1 MDKSEFESFHT
12 VKTTAAVSGLG
23 SRRECIERAFSVWVG
38 LVAWYRIAMAVPSYA
53 RQTGQPCA
61 ACHTVFPELTAYGR
75 RFKMLG
81 YTAGGTAC
89 GDRGR
94 YAPEIK
100 AMKEYL
106 GEPDAWPFK
115 TGGWTPPISGMMI
128 ASFTHL
134 KTSQD
139 PAAVDGTPFG
149 PNDNLMMQQMSG
161 FYAGQIY
168 CDVGAFIQGT
178 HEFGATAGFSL
189 DNADVRFARDGTIG
203 GVDVV
208 VGVSLNTTPTVQD
221 LWNTTPAWSYP
232 YAAPLGDVA
241 PGENRAGTLIEGGL
255 AQKVVGTSAYV
266 FLNNML
272 YLEAGAYRNMDPRT
286 KSMLGQDMSDPASF
300 DKLNGLAPYWRAA
313 LEFNRDEHSLMFG
326 TFGMIANIIPHSPD
340 ETATGGN
347 QQGDPSLGSDRYS
360 DIGVDIQYQ
369 YLGDVHGFSLRT
381 AYIHENQHLET
392 TFNQGG
398 SANLDNTLNS
408 FKVSGT
414 YIYEKALS
422 FTATFFKVWGSAD
435 EVLYGFA
442 AQDGVTPNTPNAQ
455 GWTAEIA
462 WSPWMT
468 GSPGPFRP

>member
-1 MDKSEFESFHT
+1 MHWARFLCLGWARSLAQIRNGGAELRAPNG
-12 VKTTAAVSGLG
+12 AALCGVPH
-23 SRRECIERAFSVWVG
+23 RFS
-38 LVAWYRIAMAVPSYA
+38 
-53 RQTGQPCA
+53 
-61 ACHTVFPELTAYGR
+61 ELTAYGR

-81 YTAGGTAC
+81 SAGGTAC

-115 TGGWTPPISGMMI
+115 AGG
-128 ASFTHL
+128 
-134 KTSQD
+134 
-139 PAAVDGTPFG
+139 GTPDLRHDDRELHAFKDEPG
-149 PNDNLMMQQMSG
+149 SGSPGWHAVWSHDNLMMQQMSG

-221 LWNTTPAWSYP
+221 PWNTTPAWSYP

-272 YLEAGAYRNMDPRT
+272 YLEAKISQHGSENEVDARTRHERSCFVRQAEWPGA
-286 KSMLGQDMSDPASF
+286 L
-300 DKLNGLAPYWRAA
+300 LAR
-313 LEFNRDEHSLMFG
+313 S
-326 TFGMIANIIPHSPD
+326 S
-340 ETATGGN
+340 
-347 QQGDPSLGSDRYS
+347 
-360 DIGVDIQYQ
+360 
-369 YLGDVHGFSLRT
+369 
-381 AYIHENQHLET
+381 
-392 TFNQGG
+392 
-398 SANLDNTLNS
+398 
-408 FKVSGT
+408 
-414 YIYEKALS
+414 
-422 FTATFFKVWGSAD
+422 
-435 EVLYGFA
+435 
-442 AQDGVTPNTPNAQ
+442 
-455 GWTAEIA
+455 
-462 WSPWMT
+462 
-468 GSPGPFRP
+468 